1 MELLSLEEERLL
13 YWFGDGN
20 LQNTI
25 KRLQY
30 VGMLATDNDFKKV
43 AFGLS
48 NGKLQTKEYASVYEN
63 MFYDI
68 LTQHDARKYNREQAL
83 KVLLDVLGHEAEYLP
98 RWQKG
103 EVRL

>member
-30 VGMLATDNDFKKV
+30 VGMMATENDFKKV

-48 NGKLQTKEYASVYEN
+48 NGKLQTEEYASIYED
-63 MFYDI
+63 MFYDN

-83 KVLLDVLGHEAEYLP
+83 RVLLDVLGHEAEYLP
-98 RWQKG
+98 R
-103 EVRL
+103 

>member
-1 MELLSLEEERLL
+1 MEFLYLEDEWLL

-30 VGMLATDNDFKKV
+30 VGMMATENDFKKV

-48 NGKLQTKEYASVYEN
+48 NGKLQTEEYATIYED
-63 MFYDI
+63 MFYDN

-83 KVLLDVLGHEAEYLP
+83 RVLLDVLGHEAEYLP
-98 RWQKG
+98 R
-103 EVRL
+103 